1 MCPNHLNSRLVGRWL
16 LALMLGAPLA
26 AFAQATPSKPADK
39 PVEAAAKP
47 KADAKGDK
55 KSNETAERLRPT
67 GPVTITAKN
76 VDWAQNGLMVY
87 SGDVKLVSDT
97 LKLDGDKLELEQ
109 LGDGQYR
116 AKVYGNPANL
126 RHDAAPGTT
135 DKPEPPVTARG
146 KTLFYDSKAGQID
159 VTGNARVTRGDDEL
173 TSETIHYNVNQRRIQ
188 ADGGSGGP
196 VKIIIQPQQRS
207 GATTAPAAASNPSS
221 GAKPD
226 TQPSAQ

>member
-1 MCPNHLNSRLVGRWL
+1 MCPNPNPVKDRAEARIVAGLLV
-16 LALMLGAPLA
+16 ALMLGSLA
-26 AFAQATPSKPADK
+26 TALAQASPAKPADK
-39 PVEAAAKP
+39 STEPAAKP
-47 KADAKGDK
+47 KAEK

-97 LKLDGDKLELEQ
+97 LKIEGDKLELEQ

-116 AKVYGNPANL
+116 AKVFGNPANL
-126 RHDAAPGTT
+126 RHDAAPGSTE
-135 DKPEPPVTARG
+135 KPEPPVTARG
-146 KTLFYDSKAGQID
+146 KTLVYDTKAGLID
-159 VTGNARVTRGDDEL
+159 VTGNARVTRGEDEL

-196 VKIIIQPQQRS
+196 VKIIIQPQPRG
-207 GATTAPAAASNPSS
+207 GAAPST
-221 GAKPD
+221 KPD
-226 TQPSAQ
+226 TKPTAP

>member
-1 MCPNHLNSRLVGRWL
+1 MCPNPNPVKDRAEARIVAGL
-16 LALMLGAPLA
+16 LAALMLGSPLA
-26 AFAQATPSKPADK
+26 ALAQASPAKPADK
-39 PVEAAAKP
+39 STEPAAKP
-47 KADAKGDK
+47 KAEK

-97 LKLDGDKLELEQ
+97 LKIEGDKLELEQ

-116 AKVYGNPANL
+116 AKVFGNPANL
-126 RHDAAPGTT
+126 RHDAAPGSTE
-135 DKPEPPVTARG
+135 KPEPPVTARG
-146 KTLFYDSKAGQID
+146 KTLVYDTKAGLID
-159 VTGNARVTRGDDEL
+159 VTGNARVTRGEDEL

-196 VKIIIQPQQRS
+196 VKIIIQPQPRG
-207 GATTAPAAASNPSS
+207 GAAPST
-221 GAKPD
+221 KPD
-226 TQPSAQ
+226 TKPTAP

>member
-1 MCPNHLNSRLVGRWL
+1 MCQNPNRAENRAEKHLVLGL
-16 LALMLGAPLA
+16 LAALMLSSPIA
-26 AFAQATPSKPADK
+26 AFAQAATPAKAT
-39 PVEAAAKP
+39 EAAKP
-47 KADAKGDK
+47 KADK
-55 KSNETAERLRPT
+55 KPNETAERLRPT

-116 AKVYGNPANL
+116 AKVFGNPANL
-126 RHDAAPGTT
+126 RHDAAPGSTE
-135 DKPEPPVTARG
+135 KPEPPVTARG
-146 KTLFYDSKAGQID
+146 KTLFYDTKAGQID
-159 VTGNARVTRGDDEL
+159 VTGNARVTRGEDEL

-196 VKIIIQPQQRS
+196 VKIIIQPQQRGS
-207 GATTAPAAASNPSS
+207 AAAPSS
-221 GAKPD
+221 PSPGTKPN
-226 TQPSAQ
+226 TP